1 MPDRDEYIK
10 ITRTCRAA
18 VFISYMHRLTGQKL
32 FPDQIDY
39 VVLCLRDRAVS
50 LSFRYINF
58 TTYCRK
64 LNCFFSKFSKVLP
77 RIPLCRGP
85 ADPSLREPL

>member
-1 MPDRDEYIK
+1 MPDRDRYTK
-10 ITRTCRAA
+10 ITRTCRAVAQPEGRRRQNA
-18 VFISYMHRLTGQKL
+18 VFISYMHRLTGQNF

-64 LNCFFSKFSKVLP
+64 
-77 RIPLCRGP
+77 
-85 ADPSLREPL
+85 